1 MKNLVFVGGGGFFLE
16 LFEYI
21 QTDID
26 NRLLDNIQ
34 IRGFIDDTKD
44 LRHDFCKYLGT
55 IQQYQPKNGDTL
67 LITIGNACAR
77 EKIFEK
83 FLKYACDFYTY
94 IHPCALI
101 SSSATI
107 GKGCIICPFSIVNAF
122 ATIEDNAVVNV
133 HGSIGHESYVG
144 QSCVLSP
151 YAAVN
156 GNARLGKISFM
167 GTRATVFPGVS
178 VGNMVTIDSHS
189 YAKSD
194 TDDQMFVSSRSKYL
208 AIKNRFIH

>member
-26 NRLLDNIQ
+26 NRVLDNVQ
-34 IRGFIDDTKD
+34 ISGFIDDTPD

-55 IQQYQPKNGDTL
+55 IQQYQPKKYDTL
-67 LITIGNACAR
+67 LITIGNAHMR
-77 EKIFEK
+77 EKIYEK
-83 FLKYACDFYTY
+83 FMDHACDFYTY
-94 IHPCALI
+94 IHSSAII
-101 SSSATI
+101 SSTATI

-122 ATIEDNAVVNV
+122 AIIEDNAVVNV
-133 HGSIGHESYVG
+133 HGSIGHKSKIG
-144 QSCVLSP
+144 QSSVLSP
-151 YAAVN
+151 YAIVN
-156 GNARLGKISFM
+156 GNARLGKMSFM
-167 GTRATVFPGVS
+167 GTRATIFPRIS

-194 TDDQMFVSSRSKYL
+194 TEDKMFVSSRSKYL
-208 AIKNRFIH
+208 AIKNRFIL